1 MCSKPVKLF
10 REVMPAADVFNT
22 LLHTTHNGFPVIT
35 SAVRASVSFPTR
47 PWCFHFCFCF
57 CCPGFSFRHLACDI
71 LSSGL

>member
-1 MCSKPVKLF
+1 MVSPVVAF
-10 REVMPAADVFNT
+10 RTTEKVGVVYDT
-22 LLHTTHNGFPVIT
+22 LNNITHNGFPVIT